1 MTIYNAKEMYELANS
16 KSRIEQ
22 EKKKVMEQIHEAALA
37 GWYYT
42 MFRHGDFE
50 DYRLII
56 AWLCNLGYRC
66 QIEEGGFPRRFYV
79 KWEK

>member
-1 MTIYNAKEMYELANS
+1 MTTYTAKEMYELANS
-16 KSRIEQ
+16 KSEIEQ

-37 GWYYT
+37 GFYYT
-42 MFRHGDFE
+42 TFRHGDFA

-56 AWLCNLGYRC
+56 LWLCGLGYHC
-66 QIEEGGFPRRFYV
+66 QLDQDEFPRRFYV